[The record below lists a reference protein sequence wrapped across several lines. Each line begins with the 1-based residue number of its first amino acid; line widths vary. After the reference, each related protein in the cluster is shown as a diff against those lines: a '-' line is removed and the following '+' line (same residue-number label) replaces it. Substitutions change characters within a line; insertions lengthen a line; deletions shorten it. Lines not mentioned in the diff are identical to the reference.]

1 MEEKDFR
8 VVSFDQLMN
17 FWKLLIPFL
26 VGAGL
31 FIYNFADIT
40 NAVRKT
46 LAYFIVEAGQQDGVE
61 LKAGYHTISLAAAL
75 IFTGVVLT
83 TAYLSFVLISF
94 VATAKTIRVRS
105 QSEYKKKDDELAAKQ
120 ALIVKLDKRL
130 DDQVSEMKKLLSQLY
145 PDYQPTKQNFSFLS
159 GSYYVAPGGDLRV
172 EKQVVL
178 KAVDEPVHFW
188 RFYIEGDERTKP
200 AEDFADIVFKA
211 KSIDA
216 GTDVVVF
223 PIEDTARKKNVV
235 IWFLPQIEPHTE
247 RRIKIEYQWPGFL
260 YGLDEKG
267 KTEFFWNYQARDTQ
281 SRGHFQMR
289 FIFSENYGE
298 IEARSTGA
306 AAASLSL
313 KRELDANRSCWVFGG
328 EDVFLG
334 NTKYEL
340 RFQRV

>member
-1 MEEKDFR
+1 MEEKDFK
-8 VVSFDQLMN
+8 VISLDKLKN
-17 FWKLLIPFL
+17 FWKFL
-26 VGAGL
+26 VPLVFALG
-31 FIYNFADIT
+31 FIIYQFTDVMNG
-40 NAVRKT
+40 VRKI
-46 LAYFIVEAGQQDGVE
+46 LSYFIVDAGPENGIE
-61 LKAGYHTISLAAAL
+61 LKAGYHTISLFAAVA
-75 IFTGVVLT
+75 FTILTLT
-83 TAYLSFVLISF
+83 TAYLAFVLISF
-94 VATAKTIRVRS
+94 VTAAKTIRVRS
-105 QSEYKKKDDELAAKQ
+105 QSEYERKDAEIAAKQ
-120 ALIVKLDKRL
+120 ALIDKLDRRL
-130 DDQVSEMKKLLSQLY
+130 DDQVSEMKKLLSRLY

-159 GSYYVAPGGDLRV
+159 GRYYVAPGGDLRV
-172 EKQVVL
+172 EKEVVL

-200 AEDFADIVFKA
+200 AEDFADITFKA
-211 KSIDA
+211 TSIDE

-223 PIEDTARKKNVV
+223 PIEDKARKKNVV

-247 RRIKIEYQWPGFL
+247 RRIKIGYQWPGFL

-306 AAASLSL
+306 AGASLSL
-313 KRELDANRSCWVFGG
+313 KREPETNRSCWVFGG